1 MSTSA
6 LHAGTATERPAAGPL
21 SVASFVLGI
30 VSVVAG
36 WTFVVPLVSVVL
48 GIQALR
54 REPQS
59 KTLAVWGLVLS
70 GIMMS
75 FWILFAVLALAIGAV
90 WVFTL
95 PWVF

>member
-6 LHAGTATERPAAGPL
+6 IHAGAATERPAAGPL

-75 FWILFAVLALAIGAV
+75 LWILFALIALALGAV

-95 PWVF
+95 PWAF